1 MKTYIIGIIL
11 LSLTG
16 CTSVHTNAVKVNMN
30 RHQLQ
35 EERLERIEAKL
46 ESHGKEM

>member
-11 LSLTG
+11 LSLTA
-16 CTSVHTNAVKVNMN
+16 CTGVHTNAVKVNMN
-30 RHQLQ
+30 RHLSQ
-35 EERLERIEAKL
+35 EERMERIEAKM